1 MNPVLGETFSGMF
14 RDGTL
19 LFSEQISHHP
29 NIGYSYVVGPKEEY
43 KYWCYVNSQGN
54 LSFSSL
60 EVQNKGK
67 KHLRF
72 RDGQLIT
79 SDYPKVSLSSNAYL
93 F

>member
-1 MNPVLGETFSGMF
+1 MLGETFSGMF

-19 LFSEQISHHP
+19 LYSEQISHHP

-60 EVQNKGK
+60 EIQNKGK
-67 KHLRF
+67 KNLRF
-72 RDGQLIT
+72 KDGQLIT
-79 SDYPKVSLSSNAYL
+79 SDYPKVSNSKPL
-93 F
+93 FL